1 MLVFCTTIVEILD
14 FSKTSLT
21 SRDCNFTKIWSL
33 RISKYTR
40 HIYSSRSLHFWCL
53 IHATPSSIPS
63 KPTIRTH
70 ENRNFRFWRCGA
82 QPLSE
87 LSGSKNRFPPGAPQR
102 NLEKKKLFFC
112 EGPSAKIA
120 TSCFLGS
127 LFFRVPTSE
136 GLRDETVQLNAQ

>member
-1 MLVFCTTIVEILD
+1 MVNSARNRSFATPPHFFKKIFAISLIFHWYFIDISLILRDILVVFCTTIVEILD

-63 KPTIRTH
+63 KPTKRTH

-87 LSGSKNRFPPGAPQR
+87 LR
-102 NLEKKKLFFC
+102 
-112 EGPSAKIA
+112 
-120 TSCFLGS
+120 
-127 LFFRVPTSE
+127 
-136 GLRDETVQLNAQ
+136 